1 MNSSGSFTIGATTPS
16 LASTS
21 STSTPTRLESKERV
35 ETVRRVPTFTVGA
48 SSLVEKKYPGQQI
61 LQQQRVSMTEN
72 KNETKDETGEM
83 EQGDDQEDYEGSVQ
97 DVFETTYSM
106 IDMPDI
112 LSITDSQILQLV
124 KTGAKMMQQSNGA
137 CCCKSSL
144 STKQLLAAVSLLS
157 FAAMENK
164 FAFETCGEKS

>member
-1 MNSSGSFTIGATTPS
+1 MNSSGSFTIGSSPV
-16 LASTS
+16 STS
-21 STSTPTRLESKERV
+21 ATARLETKERV
-35 ETVRRVPTFTVGA
+35 ETVRRMPTFSVGS
-48 SSLVEKKYPGQQI
+48 SSLVEQKYPS
-61 LQQQRVSMTEN
+61 QQQTFM
-72 KNETKDETGEM
+72 M
-83 EQGDDQEDYEGSVQ
+83 ESKESNDDDQEDYEGSVQ

-112 LSITDSQILQLV
+112 LSITDSQILNLI

-144 STKQLLAAVSLLS
+144 ATKQLLAAVSLLS
-157 FAAMENK
+157 FAAQENN